1 MAPLLAEI
9 VAAMSLVEAP
19 ISMATRPF
27 EIVAAMSLVEAPISM
42 AAPLGGV
49 VTVRPHDVVLIHLV
63 IPLADNNL

>member
-19 ISMATRPF
+19 ISMA
-27 EIVAAMSLVEAPISM
+27 
-42 AAPLGGV
+42 APLGGI
-49 VTVRPHDVVLIHLV
+49 VTVRTHDVVLIHLV

>member
-19 ISMATRPF
+19 ISMA
-27 EIVAAMSLVEAPISM
+27 
-42 AAPLGGV
+42 APLGGI
-49 VTVRPHDVVLIHLV
+49 VTVRRHDVVLIHLV

>member
-9 VAAMSLVEAP
+9 VAATSLVETQT
-19 ISMATRPF
+19 SMAT
-27 EIVAAMSLVEAPISM
+27 L
-42 AAPLGGV
+42 LGGI

>member
-9 VAAMSLVEAP
+9 VAATSLVETP
-19 ISMATRPF
+19 ISMATRHC
-27 EIVAAMSLVEAPISM
+27 EIVAATSLVETQTSM
-42 AAPLGGV
+42 ATLLGGI